1 MKKLFAAM
9 IALCLLLCSAALAE
23 EAVQVNWSDYF
34 EGAIAAANVA
44 GGFVTFDEIAV
55 KFWIPEELKAVELTD
70 EDRANGFIGYYADEN
85 NEAKLAVVYVNM
97 DGMTVE
103 QYAETLKET
112 DGVTEIEMAV
122 VNGLQA
128 VNYQVPDSDTL
139 NVAFATEKGY
149 ILEITMAPLSA
160 EGADMVWG
168 AVASSIQAAD

>member
-34 EGAIAAANVA
+34 EGAIAASNVA

-70 EDRANGFIGYYADEN
+70 EDRANGYIGYFADDN
-85 NEAKLAVVYVNM
+85 NEAKLAVAYVDTN
-97 DGMTVE
+97 GMTLE
-103 QYAETLKET
+103 KYTEALKGI

-122 VNGLQA
+122 VNGIPA
-128 VNYQVPDSDTL
+128 VNYQVPESDTL
-139 NVAFATEKGY
+139 NIAFTTEKGY

-168 AVASSIQAAD
+168 AVAASIQPE

>member
-1 MKKLFAAM
+1 
-9 IALCLLLCSAALAE
+9 
-23 EAVQVNWSDYF
+23 
-34 EGAIAAANVA
+34 
-44 GGFVTFDEIAV
+44 
-55 KFWIPEELKAVELTD
+55 
-70 EDRANGFIGYYADEN
+70 
-85 NEAKLAVVYVNM
+85 
-97 DGMTVE
+97 
-103 QYAETLKET
+103 
-112 DGVTEIEMAV
+112 MAV